1 MQGNISPKI
10 MWESDQIVCL
20 VTLCPIGLLKT
31 VISILLL
38 IILYFTF
45 LWASAWIRY
54 FNNLDSRFGNTIW
67 RWSYDYPVKGKRDIS
82 NLDDENF
89 VILRRKR
96 NRAVTIMYWI
106 FFLSFIIFMSFISKI
121 LFLILN

>member
-1 MQGNISPKI
+1 MLT
-10 MWESDQIVCL
+10 EFL
-20 VTLCPIGLLKT
+20 
-31 VISILLL
+31 LLL
-38 IILYFTF
+38 ILYFIF
-45 LWASAWIRY
+45 LWTTSWIRY
-54 FNNLDSRFGNTIW
+54 FNNMDERFGDTVW

-89 VILRRKR
+89 VLLRRKR

-121 LFLILN
+121 LFFLLN

>member
-1 MQGNISPKI
+1 MI
-10 MWESDQIVCL
+10 
-20 VTLCPIGLLKT
+20 T
-31 VISILLL
+31 
-38 IILYFTF
+38 TF
-45 LWASAWIRY
+45 LTLTFIFLIFLWIVSWINY
-54 FNNLDSRFGNTIW
+54 YNKLDNRLGSSIW